1 MLVSAAVCPHPP
13 LLVPDLAEENAEEL
27 EDLRVA
33 CLGAIDAV
41 RATEPELLVVVGTGA
56 ATRHHRTG
64 AKGSFAS
71 FGLDLGVA
79 LPGGDAAVDLRGVD
93 EDDLPLALAV
103 GAWLLE
109 KSGWTG
115 QVRGLEVDVAAPTA
129 ECRLLGAAVAQEAD
143 RVGLLVMGDGSARR
157 STEAPGYFDP
167 RAEPFDAS
175 VVEALRAGDPSG
187 LLTLDPALA
196 TELQAAGRAA
206 WQVLAGGSGEV
217 LFDAEVTYDAAP
229 YGVGY
234 VVAVWE
240 RHG

>member
-41 RATEPELLVVVGTGA
+41 RATEPQLLLVVGTGA
-56 ATRHHRTG
+56 ATRRHRSG
-64 AKGSFAS
+64 ARGSFAS

-79 LPGGDAAVDLRGVD
+79 LPGGDAPVDLRSGD
-93 EDDLPLALAV
+93 DDLPLALAV

-115 QVRGLEVDVAAPTA
+115 QVRGLEVDVAAPTE
-129 ECRLLGAAVAQEAD
+129 ECRRLGASAAQEAD

-175 VVEALRAGDPSG
+175 VVEALRAGDPTG

-206 WQVLAGGSGEV
+206 WQVLAGASGEV
-217 LFDAEVTYDAAP
+217 LFDAEVVYDAAP